1 MISITI
7 DLDGLGC
14 RSIKVKIIRLTAE
27 HQTAVTA
34 VEQVDQDA
42 FESKPVHL
50 TRVAGERGQFVD
62 SKGDIA
68 PSNLRNVAQR
78 TEEVSIWHF
87 FHVFVLR

>member
-7 DLDGLGC
+7 DLDRLGC
-14 RSIKVKIIRLTAE
+14 RSIKVKIIRLAAE

-50 TRVAGERGQFVD
+50 TRVAGERGQFQRPR
-62 SKGDIA
+62 KKNTLCDI
-68 PSNLRNVAQR
+68 LC
-78 TEEVSIWHF
+78 
-87 FHVFVLR
+87 VFDY